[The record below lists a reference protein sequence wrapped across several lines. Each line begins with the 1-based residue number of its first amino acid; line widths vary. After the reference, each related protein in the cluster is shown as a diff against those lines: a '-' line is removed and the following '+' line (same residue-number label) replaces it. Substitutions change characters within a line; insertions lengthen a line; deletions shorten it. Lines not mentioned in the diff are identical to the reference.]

1 MYDVDD
7 EAGYVGLAWVSV
19 EKVDGVTKYVANFL
33 PKVKF
38 SEPAGEIMRPRE
50 RISNTRPQPLQGVLL
65 PMQKVFGKRQNPM
78 QQNRKL

>member
-1 MYDVDD
+1 MTWMH

-19 EKVDGVTKYVANFL
+19 EKVDGVTICRRTSFRKLNFL
-33 PKVKF
+33 SQP
-38 SEPAGEIMRPRE
+38 ENMRPRE

-78 QQNRKL
+78 QQNRKP